1 MIQTDRCRSIKRE
14 TYKLNTVVKIEKKDN
29 YGRPSTVFVL
39 SSPFPSLPL
48 LYFFF
53 FTLILPDF
61 HLVHHLILERGG
73 GGGGRGGKAGG
84 EATETSGFLGQ
95 YQATSELRL
104 TR

>member
-14 TYKLNTVVKIEKKDN
+14 TYKLNTVVKIEKTIIMVDL
-29 YGRPSTVFVL
+29 PQFL
-39 SSPFPSLPL
+39 SCPLRFLPCL
-48 LYFFF
+48 SFIFFF
-53 FTLILPDF
+53 FILILPDF